1 MWNSNFINFN
11 HNLSS
16 WTSTNINFDLF
27 ANTQL
32 VNFTLIPP
40 PGLRTF
46 QVYNS
51 TSQNNLK
58 FFDAPSGLLSCT
70 ILDTVNFQRNQL
82 TGWTYNFPP
91 SVRIINF
98 FENRSISNPLLFGLS
113 SFTVNL
119 TSNTSLQ
126 SLTLSKNRLTNITNT
141 ISSCTSLTYL
151 DLSYNS
157 LSTIPAL
164 PNSVQELY
172 LEANNITSLPQMPT
186 GLIIFNASTITSLTP
201 GAGGINTITT
211 WTQTLTTCPNLTTF
225 SLNGVSLS
233 SWTTQFPPSIKNISL
248 VSNNLTTFN
257 FSYINTA
264 AGVTLN
270 LSNNSISTL
279 TNLNSNISLLSLDI
293 SSNQLNGQTNIIP
306 LGNSFPSSL
315 TGLTMNSNPIGQWN
329 TSFASATSLK
339 SLIMSNCALNQ
350 ASVDYILCN
359 LNSLVN
365 AVGGLPTGGTLNLG
379 NQSNVFTNLNSA
391 PSGPVGTANTGLWCR
406 AQLQAAP
413 KSWFVTTV

>member
-27 ANTQL
+27 RNPQL

-98 FENRSISNPLLFGLS
+98 FENRSTSNPSLYGLS

-119 TSNTSLQ
+119 SSNTALQ
-126 SLTLSKNRLTNITNT
+126 NLNLSKNRLTSITNT
-141 ISSCTSLTYL
+141 IIGCTSLTFL
-151 DLSYNS
+151 DLSYNE
-157 LSTIPAL
+157 LSTIPIL
-164 PNSVQELY
+164 PNSVQNLN
-172 LEANNITSLPQMPT
+172 LEANGITSLPPMPT
-186 GLIIFNASTITSLTP
+186 GLTTFNANTVIGV
-201 GAGGINTITT
+201 GAGINTITT

-233 SWTTQFPPSIKNISL
+233 SWTTQFPSSIKNISL

-264 AGVTLN
+264 TGVTLN
-270 LSNNSISTL
+270 LSNNFISTL

-293 SSNQLNGQTNIIP
+293 STNQLNSQTSIIP

-315 TGLTMNSNPIGQWN
+315 TGLTMNLNPIGTWS
-329 TSFASATSLK
+329 TSFAGATSLK
-339 SLIMSNCALNQ
+339 SLLMTNCNLNQ

-379 NQSNVFTNLNSA
+379 NQPNVSTNFNST
-391 PSGPVGTANTGLWCR
+391 PSGPVGTANTGLWCK